1 LYKWFR
7 QPRYFVHHELC
18 LNTDNPKD
26 IVYVIVFWIVYGL
39 EPNLNFTS
47 KEMAWTTNINNE
59 RYYWVHVCGGKTYK
73 LIWNLTTPGKPSEK
87 TFAELVELVQQHQH
101 PKHWAIVK
109 WFKFNTRF
117 RKPGESIASYVAELR
132 SLSEQC
138 DFKRCY
144 RWSVDVWN
152 KWRTDSAQIVSRKFS
167 RLYESHKN
175 SYINGDCSKERT
187 RFYISAM

>member
-1 LYKWFR
+1 MVQATKIFCTSRAMSQHRQSKRHCLCHCLLDCLWSRTQPQFYFEGNGVDDEYKQR
-7 QPRYFVHHELC
+7 AIL
-18 LNTDNPKD
+18 L
-26 IVYVIVFWIVYGL
+26 
-39 EPNLNFTS
+39 S
-47 KEMAWTTNINNE
+47 
-59 RYYWVHVCGGKTYK
+59 VCGGKTYK